1 MFGKT
6 RHVHVVGIGGA
17 GLSGISEILLSLGF
31 HVSGSD
37 MNRTEITEHLIK
49 LGATVYYGHQAR
61 HVPDADVVV
70 VSPAIPAENPE
81 VLAAQTRKIPVVRGA
96 EMLAEIM
103 RMKFSVAV
111 SGTHGKTTTTAMTAA
126 VLDELDP
133 TVVVG
138 GKLVSLGSHARIG
151 QGEVMVVEAD
161 EAYGSIEKFFPTIA
175 VVTSVD
181 ADHLDYYNSVGEI
194 GMTFLEFINKVPF
207 FGAAVLCMDQEN
219 IQQLL
224 PQIEKRYI
232 TYGIDTRADL
242 MADEIRVKGP
252 TSRYQV
258 QFRGK
263 VLGEVNLKMPGRH
276 NISNSLAA
284 IGVGI
289 ELDIPFD
296 HIRVALES
304 FQGIHRRF
312 EIIGEAQDIII
323 VDDYAHNPAKLRA
336 VFSAVRESYNRRIV
350 AVFQPHRYQR
360 VRHLAEE
367 FSKSFYNTDVLFVSS
382 IYGAGETPI
391 EGVTGENLAN
401 AIKARGH
408 QHVIYVPDEDR
419 IVNELM
425 PEIQPN
431 DIVVT
436 VGAGDIWKVG
446 RDLLKGLQR
455 DCKHVCKAS
464 LETR

>member
-6 RHVHVVGIGGA
+6 RHVHIVGIGGA

-49 LGATVYYGHQAR
+49 LGASVYYGHEAR

-70 VSPAIPAENPE
+70 VSPAIPSENPE
-81 VLAAQTRKIPVVRGA
+81 ILAAKARKIPVIRGA

-111 SGTHGKTTTTAMTAA
+111 SGTHGKTTTTAITAA

-151 QGEVMVVEAD
+151 HGEVMVVEAD
-161 EAYGSIEKFFPTIA
+161 EAYGSIEKFFPTVA

-181 ADHLDYYNSVGEI
+181 ADHLDYYNSIEEI
-194 GMTFLEFINKVPF
+194 GKTFLEFINKVPF
-207 FGAAVLCMDQEN
+207 FGVAVLCMDQEN
-219 IQQLL
+219 IRQLL
-224 PQIEKRYI
+224 PQVEKRHI
-232 TYGIDTRADL
+232 TYGIDADADL
-242 MADEIRVKGP
+242 MAKEIRVKGP

-258 QFRGK
+258 KFRGD
-263 VLGEVNLKMPGRH
+263 VLGEVHLKMPGRH

-289 ELDIPFD
+289 ELDIPFNR
-296 HIRVALES
+296 IRAALES

-312 EIIGEAQDIII
+312 EIVGEAQGIII

-336 VFSAVRESYNRRIV
+336 VFSAARESYKRRIV

-360 VRHLAEE
+360 VRHLADE
-367 FSKSFYNTDVLFVSS
+367 FSKSFYDTDVLIVTS

-391 EGVTGENLAN
+391 EGVTGENLAT

-408 QHVIYVPDEDR
+408 QHVIYVPDKDR
-419 IVNELM
+419 VVDELM
-425 PEIQPN
+425 SEIRPN
-431 DIVVT
+431 DIVIT
-436 VGAGDIWKVG
+436 VGAGDISQVG
-446 RDLLKGLQR
+446 RDLSRRLRGN
-455 DCKHVCKAS
+455 CEHGS
-464 LETR
+464 

>member
-6 RHVHVVGIGGA
+6 RHVHIIGIGGA

-37 MNRTEITEHLIK
+37 MSRTEITEQLIK
-49 LGATVYYGHQAR
+49 LGATVYHGHQDR
-61 HVPDADVVV
+61 QVTDADVVV
-70 VSPAIPAENPE
+70 MSPAIPFDNPE
-81 VLAAQTRKIPVVRGA
+81 ILAAKARQIPVIRGA

-126 VLDELDP
+126 VLDKLDP

-161 EAYGSIEKFFPTIA
+161 EAYGSLEKFFPTVA

-181 ADHLDYYNSVGEI
+181 ADHLDYYNSIEEI
-194 GMTFLEFINKVPF
+194 GQTFLKFINKVPF
-207 FGAAVLCMDQEN
+207 FGTSVLCIDQEN

-224 PQIEKRYI
+224 PKVERRYI
-232 TYGIDTRADL
+232 TYGINTRADL
-242 MADEIRVKGP
+242 MAEKIRVKGP
-252 TSRYQV
+252 TSWYQV
-258 QFRGK
+258 KFRGE
-263 VLGEVNLKMPGRH
+263 VLGELHLKMPGNH

-289 ELDIPFD
+289 ELDIPFS
-296 HIRVALES
+296 HIQGALES

-312 EIIGEAQDIII
+312 EIIGNEQDIIV
-323 VDDYAHNPAKLRA
+323 VDDYAHNPAKLQAVFRA
-336 VFSAVRESYNRRIV
+336 VKESYNRRVV

-367 FSKSFYNTDVLFVSS
+367 FSKSFCNTDVLIVTS

-408 QHVIYVPDEDR
+408 RHVIYIPDKGQ
-419 IVNELM
+419 IVDALM
-425 PEIQPN
+425 PEIRPN

-436 VGAGDIWKVG
+436 VGAGDIWQVG
-446 RDLLKGLQR
+446 RELLRRLQ
-455 DCKHVCKAS
+455 
-464 LETR
+464 

>member
-6 RHVHVVGIGGA
+6 RHVHIVGIGGA

-37 MNRTEITEHLIK
+37 MNRTETTEHLIK
-49 LGATVYYGHQAR
+49 LGASVYYGHQAR

-70 VSPAIPAENPE
+70 VSPAIPSENPE
-81 VLAAQTRKIPVVRGA
+81 ILAAQARKIPVIRGA

-133 TVVVG
+133 TIVVG

-151 QGEVMVVEAD
+151 HGEFMVVEAD
-161 EAYGSIEKFFPTIA
+161 EAYGSIQKFFPTVA

-181 ADHLDYYNSVGEI
+181 ADHLDYYNSIEEI
-194 GMTFLEFINKVPF
+194 GKTFLEFINRVSF
-207 FGAAVLCMDQEN
+207 FGVAVLCMDQEN
-219 IQQLL
+219 IRQLL
-224 PQIEKRYI
+224 PQVEKRFI
-232 TYGIDTRADL
+232 TYGIDTCADL
-242 MADEIRVKGP
+242 MAEEIEVKGP
-252 TSRYQV
+252 TSRYKV
-258 QFRGK
+258 QFRGE

-284 IGVGI
+284 IGVGL
-289 ELDIPFD
+289 ELDISFNS
-296 HIRVALES
+296 IRTSLES

-312 EIIGEAQDIII
+312 EIVGETQDVII

-367 FSKSFYNTDVLFVSS
+367 FSKSFYNTDVLIVTS
-382 IYGAGETPI
+382 IFGAGEAPI

-408 QHVIYVPDEDR
+408 KHVVYLPNMDR
-419 IVNELM
+419 IVDELV
-425 PEIQPN
+425 PELRPN
-431 DIVVT
+431 DIVIT
-436 VGAGDIWKVG
+436 VGAGDISKVG
-446 RDLLKGLQR
+446 RDLLKRLQGGYE
-455 DCKHVCKAS
+455 DICEIS
-464 LETR
+464 L

>member
-6 RHVHVVGIGGA
+6 RHVHIVGIGGA

-49 LGATVYYGHQAR
+49 LGASVYYGHEAR

-70 VSPAIPAENPE
+70 VSPAIPSENPE
-81 VLAAQTRKIPVVRGA
+81 ILAAKARKIPVIRGA

-111 SGTHGKTTTTAMTAA
+111 SGTHGKTTTTAITAA

-151 QGEVMVVEAD
+151 HGEVMVVEAD
-161 EAYGSIEKFFPTIA
+161 EAYGSIEKFFPTVA

-181 ADHLDYYNSVGEI
+181 ADHLDYYNSIEEI
-194 GMTFLEFINKVPF
+194 GKTFLEFINKVPF
-207 FGAAVLCMDQEN
+207 FGVAVLCMDQEN
-219 IQQLL
+219 IRQLL
-224 PQIEKRYI
+224 PQVEKRHI
-232 TYGIDTRADL
+232 TYGIDADADL
-242 MADEIRVKGP
+242 MAKEIRVKGP

-258 QFRGK
+258 KFRGD
-263 VLGEVNLKMPGRH
+263 VLGEVHLKMPGRH

-289 ELDIPFD
+289 ELDIPFNR
-296 HIRVALES
+296 IRAALES

-312 EIIGEAQDIII
+312 EIVGEAQGIII

-336 VFSAVRESYNRRIV
+336 VFSAARESYKRRIV

-360 VRHLAEE
+360 VRHLADE
-367 FSKSFYNTDVLFVSS
+367 FSKSFYDTDVLIVTS

-391 EGVTGENLAN
+391 EGVTGENLAT

-408 QHVIYVPDEDR
+408 QHVIYVPDKDR
-419 IVNELM
+419 VVDELM
-425 PEIQPN
+425 SEIRPN
-431 DIVVT
+431 DIVIT
-436 VGAGDIWKVG
+436 VGAGDISQVG
-446 RDLLKGLQR
+446 RDLSRRLRG
-455 DCKHVCKAS
+455 DCEHGS
-464 LETR
+464 